1 MHANII
7 INIFLSTCLRRRV
20 CCDLTKRCEA
30 PAFEFQTKI
39 LSFFLSVVLDLKL
52 KGDFNLTIL
61 ARNGCAICDIHQ
73 WNGPVPAVSGL
84 LMILKAMCEQ
94 H

>member
-7 INIFLSTCLRRRV
+7 INIFLSTCSRRRV
-20 CCDLTKRCEA
+20 CCDLTKIHEV
-30 PAFEFQTKI
+30 PVFEFQTKI

-52 KGDFNLTIL
+52 KGYFNLTIL
-61 ARNGCAICDIHQ
+61 AWNGCATCDIQQ
-73 WNGPVPAVSGL
+73 WNGPAPAVSGL
-84 LMILKAMCEQ
+84 LIILKAMCEQ